1 MIAAILQAA
10 PDSDGL
16 AAAIQALTEA
26 FSSGDVVL
34 AVAAAVLI
42 ALVVVLKFIG
52 KKVPFVDVGVKI
64 ALGLVKK
71 FGAGK
76 VVVKAPG
83 VEVVVKPTVDGE
95 VVKPTEGVGAVV
107 VIKKDE

>member
-1 MIAAILQAA
+1 MIAVILQAA
-10 PDSDGL
+10 PDTDSL
-16 AAAIQALTEA
+16 QAAIQALTDA
-26 FSSGDVVL
+26 FVAGDIVL
-34 AVAAAVLI
+34 AISAAVLI
-42 ALVVVLKFIG
+42 ALVVVLKFLG

-64 ALGLVKK
+64 ALDLVKK

-95 VVKPTEGVGAVV
+95 VKPAEGVGTVV